1 MQQAIVFSRRGGRR
15 AGAGRKPRGARALVS
30 HAARAALS
38 GREPVLVTMKMRRE
52 IWNLRARRVVDAVL
66 DRLGLARDR
75 NGMRI
80 VHFSVQR
87 DHVHLIIEAGEK
99 AALSRGVQGLSVRLA
114 RALNR
119 MMKRRGKVLADRFH
133 SRVLPTPRQVRHA
146 IAYVLCNARK
156 HGLAPHRGWLDPC
169 SSARAFD
176 GWAGAPAIVA
186 SAPVAPPR
194 SWLMRVGWRRGG
206 GPIWIDHDPD
216 PRPDELE
223 RWR

>member
-1 MQQAIVFSRRGGRR
+1 MFSRRGGRR
-15 AGAGRKPRGARALVS
+15 AGAGRKPRGTRARVS

-87 DHVHLIIEAGEK
+87 DHVHLLIEAGEK

-133 SRVLPTPRQVRHA
+133 SRVLATPRQVRHA

-176 GWAGAPAIVA
+176 GWAGAPAIDA
-186 SAPVAPPR
+186 SAPVSPPH